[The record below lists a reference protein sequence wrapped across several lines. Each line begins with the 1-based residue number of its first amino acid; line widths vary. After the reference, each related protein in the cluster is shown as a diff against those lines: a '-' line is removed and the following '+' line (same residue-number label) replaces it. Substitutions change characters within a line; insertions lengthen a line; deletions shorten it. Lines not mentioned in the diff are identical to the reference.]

1 MDSIKVSENKQL
13 VLLIFAIYILCI
25 VAFWPL

>member
-13 VLLIFAIYILCI
+13 VLLVSAIYILCI